1 MIVQTLEC
9 DIMPKGKERPRF
21 NNGHVYTSPAQ
32 FEHEHQIRKAW
43 IDEHGIEPVASS
55 CPVAVIV
62 SFTKPLPKSVKT
74 PRPWI
79 LKPDID
85 NLAKS
90 VLDALNGVA
99 YVDDAQIVRLQATKQ
114 PQQPDSEAGIRITVI
129 HFDGSDEW
137 EVSDRG

>member
-1 MIVQTLEC
+1 
-9 DIMPKGKERPRF
+9 MPKGKERPRF
-21 NNGHVYTSPAQ
+21 GQGRIYTPPEQ

-43 IDEHGIEPVASS
+43 IERYGIEPVATG

-62 SFTKPLPKSVKT
+62 SFSKPLPKSIRQ

-99 YVDDAQIVRLQATKQ
+99 YADDQQIVKLQAVKQ
-114 PQQPDSEAGIRITVI
+114 SQQLDTTAGISITVV

-137 EVSDRG
+137 EVTDCG